1 MQTSKNPAVENLA
14 AESQA
19 VENIATESHAIENG
33 GAENHAAKNP
43 AAKQPAAKHP
53 ILKGIGAA
61 VIIVA
66 MIALG
71 IAAGTFAL
79 APYGSKSEVIWSE
92 FRQTDDI
99 DTICLGSSLAAHAY
113 DPAAI
118 DPICGTASFN
128 MSTPWQ
134 ETAESYLGLKE
145 AMEHH
150 DIKRVIYGVDYSAF
164 IGEPNLY
171 PARVFENEKWKG
183 DPFTERFSDLA
194 YMLDNNDWLFD
205 ERSINWLFPW
215 TEQQASGGGSGI
227 LRNMK
232 MRVDGTTLIEAA
244 EINEEDWHYYGRGY
258 GNEDLVIDYNDS
270 AEQDFAKVAQFSGRP
285 FSEKKLQGL
294 ADMVELCE
302 ANGIEFIAFAPAL
315 PDFSLISLDDYYEN
329 ISTQI
334 REVVEAHGGA
344 FYDFNVAN
352 PSFYQAQEDHFEDY
366 QHYNAAGGSA
376 FSAAFAKL
384 LMAREQGENVS
395 GWFTTFDERLAG
407 IDHISAVRLFPQH
420 HHGGKPG
427 EKPKAHIVAV
437 CFAGSNV
444 DVEYRFL
451 AKAANEDEFKLV
463 RDWSSEAEFDFAPE
477 HGGRYT
483 MRVEVRQ
490 VGSTGEAERWAEEI
504 VRV

>member
-1 MQTSKNPAVENLA
+1 MQTSKKLGIENPNVEGPAVEKP
-14 AESQA
+14 
-19 VENIATESHAIENG
+19 VMD
-33 GAENHAAKNP
+33 NP
-43 AAKQPAAKHP
+43 DVVKPAAKHP

-61 VIIVA
+61 IVIVA

-71 IAAGTFAL
+71 ISAGTFAL

-128 MSTPWQ
+128 MSTPMQ

-150 DIKRVIYGVDYSAF
+150 DIKRVLFGVDYSAF

-183 DPFTERFSDLA
+183 DAFTERFSDLA
-194 YMLDNNDWLFD
+194 YMLDGTDWLFD

-232 MRVDGTTLIEAA
+232 MRVDGTTLVEAA
-244 EINEEDWHYYGRGY
+244 EINEEGWQYHGRGY
-258 GNEDLVIDYNDS
+258 GNENLVVDYNDNS
-270 AEQDFAKVAQFSGRP
+270 EEDFAKVAQFSERP
-285 FSEKKLQGL
+285 FSERKLQGL
-294 ADMVELCE
+294 ADMAELCE

-315 PDFSLISLDDYYEN
+315 PDFSLISLDEYYDD

-334 REVVEAHGGA
+334 RETVETHGGS

-352 PSFYQAQEDHFEDY
+352 PAFYQAEENHFEDY

-376 FSAAFAKL
+376 FSEAFAKL
-384 LMAREQGENVS
+384 LTAREQGENVS
-395 GWFTTFDERLAG
+395 DWFTTFDERLAN
-407 IDHISAVRLFPQH
+407 IDHISAVRLYPSGH
-420 HHGGKPG
+420 PGSKPG
-427 EKPKAHIVAV
+427 KKPYAHIVAK
-437 CFAGSNV
+437 CFTGSNV
-444 DVEYRFL
+444 DVEYRFF
-451 AKAANEDEFKLV
+451 AKAADDEEFKLV
-463 RDWSSEAEFDFAPE
+463 RDWAPESEFDFIPE

-483 MRVEVRQ
+483 MRVEARQ
-490 VGSTGEAERWAEEI
+490 VGSDGEAERWAEDI